1 MQTLFH
7 VNLMNEQAC
16 MANLKTVYRFFK
28 TNIDSNLKWERFYIP
43 YNHLLF
49 VLTSPYI
56 NYCILNLS
64 F

>member
-1 MQTLFH
+1 MPTLFH

-49 VLTSPYI
+49 VLTSP
-56 NYCILNLS
+56 
-64 F
+64 